1 MRLAKE
7 LTEKERKQK
16 AAKAA
21 LDEVKYVFLTLLS
34 VFGFFAALA
43 FNFWLILLIVSLFSS
58 SAIQLIVSIGIVAL
72 EAFLW
77 VFISAYRRNLK

>member
-7 LTEKERKQK
+7 LTEKERKQR

-34 VFGFFAALA
+34 VFGVVCAVLFWAWLLMFIASFFSPIIG
-43 FNFWLILLIVSLFSS
+43 LIIDVSLVC
-58 SAIQLIVSIGIVAL
+58 LG
-72 EAFLW
+72 AFIW
-77 VFISAYRRNLK
+77 VFVSAYRRNLK

>member
-34 VFGFFAALA
+34 VFGFLVH
-43 FNFWLILLIVSLFSS
+43 LLLISGLSC
-58 SAIQLIVSIGIVAL
+58 
-72 EAFLW
+72 
-77 VFISAYRRNLK
+77 